1 MGHSLSP
8 SSPFLSA
15 DSCCHLRRCEFSNFF
30 YFNPVTNFQMS
41 RHRRRYLSVSV
52 DERKLEASWLFPD
65 GKANDDYGGWAISTD
80 QDDEKKGLLPP
91 FLLVGIGTSIVI
103 LLSAFAHRSLTRK
116 GFKFPLNIQ
125 MHALQGML
133 KPSEPKASEENLVN
147 SWASP
152 EASDEISET
161 QAPVSIPKLERVVV
175 PVAVDSAQ
183 QEALLLLKKLKIIE
197 DDVKADE
204 LCTRREYARWL
215 VRANSL
221 LERDPKH
228 RVVPSVLLA
237 GSHVC
242 AFDNISIEDPDFHY
256 IQALAEAGIVLSK
269 LSGSNN
275 RFSDQDGFKGQ
286 EEIHFFPDRFISR
299 LDLIDWKAQLEYSS
313 IERIEK
319 KISRTELGFMD
330 VKEIKPDTT
339 PGLYLDILAGDKGI
353 LRKVFGQIK
362 RLQPGK
368 PVTKAQAAV
377 TLTSGRMTE
386 AIHSELSRIEAE
398 NTLRMA
404 EMEQIK
410 IELLG
415 KGEIQKF
422 WEEKMNEEKAR
433 GVLMEKDFLGAV
445 HDLEQ
450 EKIVQDKNM
459 ARHLKEKAAL
469 DCQRQLLSS
478 LKEEVNEMSERLGS
492 DKTSLMAE
500 KQTIE
505 DMLNALQANQE
516 AIVDAKSIL
525 EAEIE
530 ALQILRSWVE
540 DEAKKNQARA
550 KVLEEVGRRWKWD
563 DQASL

>member
-15 DSCCHLRRCEFSNFF
+15 DSCCHLRRCEFSSFF
-30 YFNPVTNFQMS
+30 YLNPITNFQMS
-41 RHRRRYLSVSV
+41 RHRRTYLSVSV
-52 DERKLEASWLFPD
+52 AERKLEASWLFPD
-65 GKANDDYGGWAISTD
+65 GKKDDDYGGWAIPAD
-80 QDDEKKGLLPP
+80 QINEKKGLSP
-91 FLLVGIGTSIVI
+91 FLLAGIGTTVVI
-103 LLSAFAHRSLTRK
+103 ILSALAHRSLSRK

-125 MHALQGML
+125 LHALQEVL
-133 KPSEPKASEENLVN
+133 KPSEPKASEENIVI
-147 SWASP
+147 SGASP
-152 EASDEISET
+152 EEQASDEISET
-161 QAPVSIPKLERVVV
+161 QASALTPKLQRIVV
-175 PVAVDSAQ
+175 PMAVDSSQ

-215 VRANSL
+215 VRENSL

-228 RVVPSVLLA
+228 RAVPSVLLA
-237 GSHVC
+237 GSVAC
-242 AFDNISIEDPDFHY
+242 AFDDVSIEDPDFYY

-286 EEIHFFPDRFISR
+286 EENHFFPDRFVSR

-313 IERIEK
+313 IEGIEK
-319 KISRTELGFMD
+319 KISRTKPGFMD
-330 VKEIKPDTT
+330 VRGIRPDRT
-339 PGLYLDILAGDKGI
+339 PGLFLDILAGDKGM

-362 RLQPGK
+362 RLQPRK
-368 PVTKAQAAV
+368 PATIAQAAV

-386 AIHSELSRIEAE
+386 AIYNELSRIEAE
-398 NTLRMA
+398 NTLRAA

-410 IELLG
+410 AELLG

-422 WEEKMNEEKAR
+422 WDEKMNDEKAR
-433 GVLMEKDFLGAV
+433 DFLVERDFLAAV

-450 EKIVQDKNM
+450 EKIVQDKHM

-478 LKEEVNEMSERLGS
+478 LKEEVNEMSERLGCE
-492 DKTSLMAE
+492 KASLITE
-500 KQTIE
+500 KQTLE
-505 DMLNALQANQE
+505 DMLNELQANQE
-516 AIVDAKSIL
+516 AMLDAKSIL
-525 EAEIE
+525 EAEKE
-530 ALQILRSWVE
+530 AVQILRSWVE

-550 KVLEEVGRRWKWD
+550 KVLEEVGRRWKWG
-563 DQASL
+563 DQA